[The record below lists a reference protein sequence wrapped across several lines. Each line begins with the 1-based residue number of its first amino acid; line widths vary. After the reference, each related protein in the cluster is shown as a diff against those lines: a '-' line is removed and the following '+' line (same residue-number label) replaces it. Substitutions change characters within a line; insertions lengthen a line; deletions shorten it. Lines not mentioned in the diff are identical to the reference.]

1 MDLIFWRYHMEY
13 VAIDLILCRN
23 SYGFEY
29 ICRDFYPNHVIN
41 KMLYLLYMMVGLMA
55 HSIPEFTPN
64 IGTLILFS
72 SP

>member
-1 MDLIFWRYHMEY
+1 MEY

-55 HSIPEFTPN
+55 QFHN
-64 IGTLILFS
+64 LLQILVL
-72 SP
+72 